1 MPVGTSLIDA
11 HAGGLGKS
19 FAFDDKCHCFS
30 SNVLTAN
37 LNFNISSQ
45 GVIGADLGSL
55 LTDDK
60 PLTSRLAVICGTSS
74 CHMAVS

>member
-1 MPVGTSLIDA
+1 MGTSLIDA

-19 FAFDDKCHCFS
+19 LLLMISVIVSLAMYFNTD
-30 SNVLTAN
+30 N

>member
-1 MPVGTSLIDA
+1 M
-11 HAGGLGKS
+11 
-19 FAFDDKCHCFS
+19 
-30 SNVLTAN
+30 LTDN